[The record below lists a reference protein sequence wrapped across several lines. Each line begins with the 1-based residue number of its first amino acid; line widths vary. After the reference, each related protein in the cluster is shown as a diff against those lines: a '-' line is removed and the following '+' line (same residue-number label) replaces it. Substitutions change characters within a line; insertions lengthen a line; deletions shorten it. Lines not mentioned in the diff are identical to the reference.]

1 MSEAAF
7 PKPIFPLIP
16 DEPTHQGEG
25 LEPPVPATGIS
36 QFINKKLDVLFPLFA
51 TTVLTVVGIILGIK
65 LNATK
70 KNDEPAKPAKR

>member
-1 MSEAAF
+1 M
-7 PKPIFPLIP
+7 
-16 DEPTHQGEG
+16 
-25 LEPPVPATGIS
+25 PATGIS